1 MKPTVSQSQARCYNR
16 RDSLERIALNQP
28 RTFSGG
34 TRSKNL
40 LYLKAAADPQVHA
53 QRVGFVLLAH
63 FSLAAFTGAL
73 DTLVTGNLLRPGQ
86 FVMTTFSLAGAEVL
100 SDLGILIK
108 PDAVLDTSGLADLD
122 LLIVCGGLRTSL
134 KPEPTLNR
142 WLQDASRQGIAL
154 GGLWNGALHLA
165 RSGLLHGY
173 RCAIHPENRAALA
186 EISPDS
192 TVTPASH
199 VIDRDRYTAASPN
212 GAFALMLEMLRSQH
226 GAALAEGIEQIL
238 AFEGLRFRR
247 VGASTPAR
255 LSVPLR
261 NIIDLM
267 ENNLEEPLSLDQLA
281 EYVGLS
287 RRQVDRLFQRQLA
300 TSPHRHY
307 MELRIT
313 ESRRLLQQSSL
324 SIMQVAV
331 ACGFVSVSHFSKCYS
346 SYFNYPPS
354 KEARLGD

>member
-1 MKPTVSQSQARCYNR
+1 MS
-16 RDSLERIALNQP
+16 QP

-40 LYLKAAADPQVHA
+40 LYLKAAAPSDAQA

-73 DTLVTGNLLRPGQ
+73 DTLVTGNLLSPGQ
-86 FVMTTFSLAGAEVL
+86 FAMTTFSLVGSEVL
-100 SDLGILIK
+100 SDLGIVLK
-108 PDAVLDTSGLADLD
+108 PDAVLASEALQGLD
-122 LLIVCGGLRTSL
+122 LLIVCGGLRSPL
-134 KPEPTLNR
+134 KSEPALNR
-142 WLQDASRQGIAL
+142 LLVEADRLGVAL
-154 GGLWNGALHLA
+154 GGLWNGAFHLA
-165 RSGLLHGY
+165 RAGLLHGY
-173 RCAIHPENRAALA
+173 RCAIHPENRAALS

-212 GAFALMLEMLRSQH
+212 GAFALMLEMLRSRH
-226 GAALAEGIEQIL
+226 GNALAEGIEQIL

-281 EYVGLS
+281 EFVGLS

-313 ESRRLLQQSSL
+313 ESRRLLQHSSL
-324 SIMQVAV
+324 SIMEVAV

-346 SYFNYPPS
+346 GYFNYPPS
-354 KEARLGD
+354 REARLGD